1 MSQLLF
7 RFLGLS
13 LSLTLSLPSTTKYE
27 TLKTATTAWPSS
39 NEDRWWDLHKKEGK
53 SGKWR
58 RTQDWNGN
66 GETYKRERSSS
77 SDDEPPICKNGLGFV
92 VTRSSSSS
100 SCCCCCNNCENSQ
113 GLGFRGSAFCLWWKK
128 KNTTISEQLQEQDCS
143 SDGLLLSSSS
153 SSSRFWQDLIDLH
166 QELWKHTKRCSQE
179 CEIGNQQQQKQQLQL
194 GLRSLPGHQ
203 EEELQQQHLLLPRMA
218 YSVAWM
224 LEEEEE
230 YGCLAT
236 EAKLWQDVCL

>member
-27 TLKTATTAWPSS
+27 TLKTATTTWPSS

-53 SGKWR
+53 SGVWR

-92 VTRSSSSS
+92 ETRSSSSS

-113 GLGFRGSAFCLWWKK
+113 GLGFSGVHFAC
-128 KNTTISEQLQEQDCS
+128 
-143 SDGLLLSSSS
+143 DGRRRTPPFLSSYK
-153 SSSRFWQDLIDLH
+153 SRTVDLMVCCCL
-166 QELWKHTKRCSQE
+166 
-179 CEIGNQQQQKQQLQL
+179 
-194 GLRSLPGHQ
+194 
-203 EEELQQQHLLLPRMA
+203 LLLPLQGFDKI
-218 YSVAWM
+218 W
-224 LEEEEE
+224 
-230 YGCLAT
+230 
-236 EAKLWQDVCL
+236 